1 MSVLTI
7 TFAAAMLVTGSLSLP
22 NGYEDISWGTTI
34 EELTSQIDVHKAT
47 PGSEY
52 SYADH
57 MEQNP
62 TVYVRVTKKDTR
74 VEYYFFEGLLYK
86 IYVVYNRAKSSD
98 KFYQKRIIESR
109 KQFGPAQSHYQEK
122 VFGLLVLHV
131 KWDDGT
137 SSFDL
142 RSGAGYIYEVYVDK
156 KAERKKAA
164 QARQRKIQEKSI

>member
-1 MSVLTI
+1 MFKIILIAV
-7 TFAAAMLVTGSLSLP
+7 MLATGSITLP
-22 NGYEDISWGTTI
+22 SGYEGMSWGMTI
-34 EELTSQIDVHKAT
+34 EDLTSQADVHKAT

-57 MEQNP
+57 MEQDPN
-62 TVYVRVTKKDTR
+62 VYVRVTEKNTR
-74 VEYYFFEGLLYK
+74 IEYYFFEGLLYK
-86 IYVVYNRAKSSD
+86 IYVVYDRAKSSD
-98 KFYQKRIIESR
+98 AFYQERIVETR

-164 QARQRKIQEKSI
+164 QIRKRQTQEKSI